1 MSHIFGIPD
10 EITSD
15 IRLNGIGWLGA
26 VLVVGA
32 SILAARL
39 VMHLLMRR
47 VERIMARK
55 ASEEEAAAKSALSDE
70 HERHS
75 V

>member
-1 MSHIFGIPD
+1 MSHILGIPD

-15 IRLNGIGWLGA
+15 IRLNGIGWLGG

-47 VERIMARK
+47 VERVMARK
-55 ASEEEAAAKSALSDE
+55 EAEEAAKKSALTDE
-70 HERHS
+70 HERPS
-75 V
+75 A